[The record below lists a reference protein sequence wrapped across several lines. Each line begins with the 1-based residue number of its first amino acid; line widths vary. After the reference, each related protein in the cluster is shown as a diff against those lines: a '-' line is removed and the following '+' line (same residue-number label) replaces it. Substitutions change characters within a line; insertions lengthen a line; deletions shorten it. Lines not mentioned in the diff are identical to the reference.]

1 MQRTILSILLPLL
14 FCGMSLPAF
23 SQVNIDADYLKSL
36 KYSHDLQLPDW
47 GPYTKKYIGVSH
59 IADHEQGIRFDL
71 SVFPGFYRRKVDVPN
86 VFFESGF
93 HPWEASPNLEYFSFR
108 HELEWKDRV
117 YTDIAYAEIDE
128 QSRLVR
134 IDAVNNTDEAQSIVL
149 HLMGSLH
156 FPSIKEYQPHTP
168 IELAEVTVPEGGQW
182 VDAVDYLDIHFSRT
196 TPKDN
201 LVTDGKM
208 LGEIRD
214 HGLVNG
220 NGLAQ
225 QFGAK
230 AGERVSYQIKIEK
243 ALENAVLLVR
253 YKLPENESTT
263 FDLAGLTNTPMQLK
277 GSGDFEL
284 HTIKIGALKAGSSHL
299 SLTSKGGSGIILD
312 GFAILESSQ
321 VNELTIKA
329 VNWEPVPEI
338 LEGPVANSLILKY
351 PNIDAYY
358 GLYWDYAD
366 YQVRQWNFKD
376 LGDEFKRMVNE
387 HVRTEFYNDTKGH
400 FTNVFLRPIA
410 LKPGET
416 RTINGLVCT
425 GTREAV
431 SQRLAEAKA
440 LDKEAI
446 YQAAREHLVDY
457 QTVPAGERYVFSQDR
472 MAANVICNVVYP
484 VYTQRQYI
492 RHHAPGRWWD
502 CLYTWDA
509 GFIGIG
515 LSQLDVKRGIE
526 NLNAYLNDTDEQSA
540 FIHHGS
546 TVPVQHYL
554 FQELWNKTQS
564 DAIAAEFYP
573 KLKRYYEF
581 MSGKYGSS
589 STANMQ
595 SNLLRPWD
603 YFYNSGG
610 WDDYPPQKYLRYN
623 KLSATVT
630 PVVTTAQCIRIAKIL
645 KMTALHLGKKSDAKI
660 LDEEIKTL
668 SKALQKYAW
677 DPETRYFG
685 YVKHDADG
693 KPEGILKYED
703 EVNFNMGLGGAYPLF
718 AGICTEEQ
726 KTAILEHLKTKGKIW
741 SDVGLSAV
749 DQSAPYYSKE
759 GYWNGT
765 VWMPHQWFYWKSMLD
780 LGEADFAWK
789 IAHTALEV
797 WKRETEKTYNCFEH
811 FIIETGTGAG
821 WHQFSGLS
829 SPVLSWFNAYFRPG
843 NLTTGYNVWID
854 RQEWAADQSGLAA
867 DLQLFESRDQN
878 IALVVCLNPDYE
890 YQVFWNDQEVASQ
903 QLHAGTLSITFKSGT
918 EKGKLRVEKR

>member
-1 MQRTILSILLPLL
+1 
-14 FCGMSLPAF
+14 MSTVTFGQP
-23 SQVNIDADYLKSL
+23 SVQEDYLESL
-36 KYSHDLQLPDW
+36 RYSHDLRLPDW

-59 IADHEQGIRFDL
+59 ISDHEQGIRFDL

-86 VFFESGF
+86 VFYESGF

-117 YTDIAYAEIDE
+117 YTDVAYVEVSDRA
-128 QSRLVR
+128 RLVR
-134 IDAVNNTDEAQSIVL
+134 IDAVNNTDYAQSIVL
-149 HLMGSLH
+149 HLMGSIH

-168 IELAEVTVPEGGQW
+168 IELARVTLPASGQW
-182 VDAVDYLDIHFSRT
+182 IDAVDYQRIHFTRS

-220 NGLAQ
+220 NALAQ
-225 QFGAK
+225 NFGK
-230 AGERVSYQIKIEK
+230 AAGDRVDYQLK
-243 ALENAVLLVR
+243 LDQPLDNGLLVLR
-253 YKLPENESTT
+253 YKLPEGESTS
-263 FDLAGLTNTPMQLK
+263 FSLDGLHR
-277 GSGDFEL
+277 GSVEL
-284 HTIKIGALKAGSSHL
+284 QGTGSFALKKIQVGQVQAGQQSL
-299 SLTSKGGSGIILD
+299 SLLSSGGAEVILD
-312 GFAILESSQ
+312 GFALLEGSDEAALAIHD
-321 VNELTIKA
+321 VE
-329 VNWEPVPEI
+329 WDPVPEM
-338 LEGPVANSLILKY
+338 LEGPVPNSLLLKY
-351 PNIDAYY
+351 KNIDTYY
-358 GLYWDYAD
+358 GIFWDYAD
-366 YQVRQWNFKD
+366 YQVRQWHFKD
-376 LGDEFKRMVNE
+376 LGDEFKRQVNE
-387 HVRTEFYNDTKGH
+387 HVRTEFFDGTNGH
-400 FTNVFLRPIA
+400 FTNVFLRPIS
-410 LKPGET
+410 LEPRET

-425 GTREAV
+425 GSREEV
-431 SQRLAEAKA
+431 QQQLAAA
-440 LDKEAI
+440 SGLDTKAI
-446 YQAAREHLVDY
+446 YEAGREHLVDY
-457 QTVPAGERYVFSQDR
+457 QAVPAGERYLFSQDR

-515 LSQLDVKRGIE
+515 LSQLDVTRGIE
-526 NLNAYLNDTDEQSA
+526 NLNAYTNEVDEQSA

-564 DAIAAEFYP
+564 DALAAEYYP

-581 MSGKYGSS
+581 MIGKYGSS
-589 STANMQ
+589 STRNMQ

-610 WDDYPPQKYLRYN
+610 WDDYPPQKAVRYEG
-623 KLSATVT
+623 LSKTVT

-645 KMTALHLGKKSDAKI
+645 KMTALHLGKKQDAKI
-660 LDEEIKTL
+660 LDEEIKML
-668 SKALQKYAW
+668 SDALQKHSW
-677 DPETRYFG
+677 DPESQYFG
-685 YVKHDADG
+685 YVRHDEDG
-693 KPEGILKYED
+693 KPTGILKYED
-703 EVNFNMGLGGAYPLF
+703 KVNYNMGLGGAYPLF
-718 AGICTEEQ
+718 AGICTNAQ
-726 KTAILEHLKTKGKIW
+726 KSVLLERLKSKDHIW

-765 VWMPHQWFYWKSMLD
+765 VWMPHQWFYWKTMLD
-780 LGEADFAWK
+780 LGEADFAWQ
-789 IAHTALEV
+789 IAHQALEV

-811 FIIETGTGAG
+811 FIIETGNGSG

-843 NLTTGYNVWID
+843 NLTGGYNVWID
-854 RQEWAADQSGLAA
+854 RQDWASDQAGLEAE
-867 DLQLFESRDQN
+867 LQLFESRDRPVS
-878 IALVVCLNPDYE
+878 LVACLNPGYQYE
-890 YQVFWNDQEVASQ
+890 VYWNDQKIPHR
-903 QLHAGTLSITFKSGT
+903 QLHDGTLSITFNSTK
-918 EKGKLRVEKR
+918 EKGTLRVEKI

>member
-1 MQRTILSILLPLL
+1 MAI
-14 FCGMSLPAF
+14 PAF
-23 SQVNIDADYLKSL
+23 NQAKIDADYLESL
-36 KYSHDLQLPDW
+36 RYSHDLRLPDW

-59 IADHEQGIRFDL
+59 ISDHEQGIRFDL
-71 SVFPGFYRRKVDVPN
+71 SVFPGFYRRKVTVPN
-86 VFFESGF
+86 VFYESGF

-117 YTDIAYAEIDE
+117 YTDVAYTEIDD

-134 IDAVNNTDEAQSIVL
+134 IDAVNNTDAPQSIVL
-149 HLMGSLH
+149 HLMGSIH
-156 FPSIKEYQPHTP
+156 FPSIREYQPHTP
-168 IELAEVTVPEGGQW
+168 IELARVKLPAGGLW
-182 VDAVDYLDIHFSRT
+182 VDAVDYQNIHFTKSS
-196 TPKDN
+196 PKDN

-220 NGLAQ
+220 NGLANN
-225 QFGAK
+225 FGAR
-230 AGERVSYQIKIEK
+230 AGDRVAYSIPVT
-243 ALENAVLLVR
+243 ENLADAVLIVR
-253 YKLPENESTT
+253 YQLPENETT
-263 FDLAGLTNTPMQLK
+263 SFQLDGLSRESIQLEGK
-277 GSGDFEL
+277 GDF
-284 HTIKIGALKAGSSHL
+284 ALKRIELGKLSAGTAPL
-299 SLTSKGGSGIILD
+299 SLTAQGGSGVTLD
-312 GFAILESSQ
+312 GFAILESSRADQ
-321 VNELTIKA
+321 LEIEA
-329 VNWEPVPEI
+329 VEWDPVPEI

-351 PNIDAYY
+351 KNIDAYY

-366 YQVRQWNFKD
+366 YQIRQWNFKD

-387 HVRTEFYNDTKGH
+387 HVATEFFDGTKGH

-410 LKPGET
+410 LQPHET

-425 GTREAV
+425 GSREAV
-431 SQRLAEAKA
+431 SERLAKA
-440 LDKEAI
+440 GAIDKEAV

-457 QTVPAGERYVFSQDR
+457 QAVPAGERYLFSQDR

-515 LSQLDVKRGIE
+515 LSQLDIQRGIE
-526 NLNAYLNDTDEQSA
+526 NLNAYLNETDEQST

-564 DAIAAEFYP
+564 DAVAAEFYP

-581 MSGKYGSS
+581 MLGKYGSS
-589 STANMQ
+589 STRNMK

-610 WDDYPPQKYLRYN
+610 WDDYPPQKHVRYQQLN
-623 KLSATVT
+623 RTVT
-630 PVVTTAQCIRIAKIL
+630 PVVTTAHSIRIAKIL
-645 KMTALHLGKKSDAKI
+645 KQAALHLGKKADVKI
-660 LDEEIKTL
+660 LDEEIKML
-668 SKALQKYAW
+668 SDALQEYAW
-677 DPETRYFG
+677 DPETNYFG
-685 YVKHDADG
+685 YVQHDENG
-693 KPEGILKYED
+693 QPLGILKYED
-703 EVNFNMGLGGAYPLF
+703 KINYNMGLGGAYPLF
-718 AGICTEEQ
+718 SGICTDEQ
-726 KTAILEHLKTKGKIW
+726 QAAILEHLKTKGKIW

-765 VWMPHQWFYWKSMLD
+765 VWMPHQWFYWKTMLD
-780 LGEADFAWK
+780 LGEADFAWR

-829 SPVLSWFNAYFRPG
+829 SPVLSWFSAYFRPG
-843 NLTTGYNVWID
+843 NLTTGYNIWIE
-854 RQEWAADQSGLAA
+854 RQEWAADKSGLEAE
-867 DLQLFESRDQN
+867 LQLLEKSDSPLS
-878 IALVVCLNPDYE
+878 LVVCLDPDQQYR
-890 YQVFWNDQEVASQ
+890 VLWNEREIPHR
-903 QLHAGTLSITFKSGT
+903 QLHAGTLSITFTPGKAKGT
-918 EKGKLRVEKR
+918 LRVEKI